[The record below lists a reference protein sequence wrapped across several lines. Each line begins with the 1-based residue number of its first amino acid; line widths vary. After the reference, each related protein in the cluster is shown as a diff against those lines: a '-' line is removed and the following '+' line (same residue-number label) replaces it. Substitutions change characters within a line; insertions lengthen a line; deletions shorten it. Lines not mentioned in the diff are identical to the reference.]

1 MNFWF
6 DPKNDTK
13 TKSDN
18 GTEKVDT
25 SSVQLETGE
34 NQQEGDSL
42 ETDGDVAK
50 EPLLNSEGVHALSE
64 SDPNKD
70 THPEGQ
76 VKIDDRA
83 KVSSEETTTEPG
95 AEQEEAVEEDEK
107 EIELSAS
114 QYIALLRD
122 TEISLFKATL
132 SHKKVLSFGVLFIS
146 FLNKVHYERC
156 ASDV

>member
-76 VKIDDRA
+76 VKIDDRV